1 MKQNCILIFTK
12 KNYKQAAKFYDLK
25 IKSISKPIVQDVFA
39 LGRSYYFDTAYIKA
53 DSAFLR
59 VTELSS
65 TWPQGYL
72 WRARSNLNLDKGEIP
87 LGLAMPHY
95 QKVIETGLLDSVKYK
110 KELVEAYKYFGDYN
124 TVNEKY
130 DEALG
135 YYAKLLSLDPAN
147 VEAQKAV
154 DAINNF
160 KKKN

>member
-1 MKQNCILIFTK
+1 
-12 KNYKQAAKFYDLK
+12 
-25 IKSISKPIVQDVFA
+25 
-39 LGRSYYFDTAYIKA
+39 
-53 DSAFLR
+53 
-59 VTELSS
+59 
-65 TWPQGYL
+65 
-72 WRARSNLNLDKGEIP
+72 
-87 LGLAMPHY
+87 MPHY

-160 KKKN
+160 KKKK